1 MELIDKFSNEHLD
14 LFEIVARKSREDITH
29 NQKMCLLQIVKELG
43 CSYVEVAEL
52 VGLKS
57 SDLTN
62 WNRALNVVPLRK
74 SFPNRR
80 PPEPKRRL
88 EDMTLAELKGI
99 IEKQKDQLAKAELI
113 KEIEAN
119 KKLLLEVRK

>member
-1 MELIDKFSNEHLD
+1 
-14 LFEIVARKSREDITH
+14 
-29 NQKMCLLQIVKELG
+29 MCLLQIVKELG

-62 WNRALNVVPLRK
+62 WNKALNVVPPRK